1 MTENFKMELDVI
13 KDNTNSQ
20 NFQITTQNSL
30 SSSNKSNKI
39 DNDITKSM
47 NSFLRKQ
54 KLPPL
59 SRNFY
64 SSESEELY
72 SKTKISASSSEIRAK
87 NFPKKMSEQNS
98 FQNQILVVNN
108 SLSPT
113 KKKKVSSF
121 KMVEKSKYKKIFDAN
136 DFNARRVEQET
147 ITGKERK
154 DAFGN
159 EIKKRN
165 KKKFK
170 VSFIDEIY
178 EDQPLAK
185 IIDIES
191 FKKYNFIVGMPK
203 EEHIEGTHINASNC
217 QCCLIF

>member
-1 MTENFKMELDVI
+1 MSD
-13 KDNTNSQ
+13 
-20 NFQITTQNSL
+20 QNS
-30 SSSNKSNKI
+30 
-39 DNDITKSM
+39 
-47 NSFLRKQ
+47 
-54 KLPPL
+54 
-59 SRNFY
+59 Y
-64 SSESEELY
+64 
-72 SKTKISASSSEIRAK
+72 
-87 NFPKKMSEQNS
+87 
-98 FQNQILVVNN
+98 QNQILVVNN

-136 DFNARRVEQET
+136 DFNSRRVEQET

-165 KKKFK
+165 IKKFK

-178 EDQPLAK
+178 KDQPLAK

-203 EEHIEGTHINASNC
+203 EEHIKGTHINASNC
-217 QCCLIF
+217 QCCLIFRPFDIKI

>member
-72 SKTKISASSSEIRAK
+72 SKTKISASSSEIRTK
-87 NFPKKMSEQNS
+87 NFPKKMSDQNS
-98 FQNQILVVNN
+98 YQNQILVVNN

-154 DAFGN
+154 DAFALKGSWGAKLTPFAILIDDSGKAVKAFYSEVKECTAENIKRYMNN
-159 EIKKRN
+159 E
-165 KKKFK
+165 
-170 VSFIDEIY
+170 
-178 EDQPLAK
+178 
-185 IIDIES
+185 
-191 FKKYNFIVGMPK
+191 
-203 EEHIEGTHINASNC
+203 
-217 QCCLIF
+217 

>member
-64 SSESEELY
+64 SSENEELY
-72 SKTKISASSSEIRAK
+72 SKTKISASSSEIRTK
-87 NFPKKMSEQNS
+87 NFPKKMS
-98 FQNQILVVNN
+98 
-108 SLSPT
+108 
-113 KKKKVSSF
+113 
-121 KMVEKSKYKKIFDAN
+121 
-136 DFNARRVEQET
+136 
-147 ITGKERK
+147 
-154 DAFGN
+154 
-159 EIKKRN
+159 
-165 KKKFK
+165 
-170 VSFIDEIY
+170 
-178 EDQPLAK
+178 
-185 IIDIES
+185 
-191 FKKYNFIVGMPK
+191 
-203 EEHIEGTHINASNC
+203 
-217 QCCLIF
+217 